1 MDITRQRIWN
11 RSLRGNRFIE
21 GNVINAAKNR
31 YEKPI
36 NTDWNDGAPLHY
48 FCGPLYKGGL
58 RGNRFR
64 TGDCEGVDLET
75 VIAMGPIWKRS
86 LRWDR
91 FGDGHCE
98 GTEAISSFTISP
110 FTVRSPRPMQALAMA
125 GREKASF
132 SKSGFELKTEG

>member
-1 MDITRQRIWN
+1 MGPHCITFVVLYIKGDYEGTDLERAIARESIWR
-11 RSLRGNRFIE
+11 RSLRGN
-21 GNVINAAKNR
+21 
-31 YEKPI
+31 
-36 NTDWNDGAPLHY
+36 
-48 FCGPLYKGGL
+48 
-58 RGNRFR
+58 
-64 TGDCEGVDLET
+64 
-75 VIAMGPIWKRS
+75 
-86 LRWDR
+86 R